1 MLFKTKKVKVKN
13 QKKIFGRYKYEK
25 VQHPE
30 YIKNSYNFMKKI
42 IEIFNEQIILTDTA
56 QKDI

>member
-25 VQHPE
+25 VQYLE
-30 YIKNSYNFMKKI
+30 YIKNFYNFMKKI
-42 IEIFNEQIILTDTA
+42 IEIFNE
-56 QKDI
+56 